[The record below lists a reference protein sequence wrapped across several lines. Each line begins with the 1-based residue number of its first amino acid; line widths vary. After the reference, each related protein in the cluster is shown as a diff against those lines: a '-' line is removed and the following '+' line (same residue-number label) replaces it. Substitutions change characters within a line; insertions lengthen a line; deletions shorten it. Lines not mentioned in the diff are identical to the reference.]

1 MKFKIILGRIG
12 SDIWANCRLK
22 IIHNELN
29 HLENAEILDVGC
41 GSGYIGGLFTKNNK
55 VTFADI
61 NEDDLKRI
69 ENNKNV
75 FIRKIDITKKLPFK
89 NESFDVVICGDV
101 IEHLEDDKGIIKEI
115 TRILGKDGT
124 FILTTPA
131 YSKFYGEHDK
141 LIGHYRRYNKDDY
154 LSIAQDND
162 FKIKKIRYVG
172 SSILLPFIL
181 SQRFKRSKVFYTGK
195 SSLEGKITP
204 ILNLICKI
212 DVFLRLP
219 FGICIIGIFI
229 KNESKY

>member
-22 IIHNELN
+22 IIYNELN
-29 HLENAEILDVGC
+29 HLEEADILDIGC
-41 GSGYIGGLFTKNNK
+41 GSGYIGSLFTQKNK

-61 NEDDLKRI
+61 NEEDLKRI
-69 ENNKNV
+69 EKNKNT
-75 FIRKIDITKKLPFK
+75 FIRKIDITKNLPFK
-89 NESFDVVICGDV
+89 KESFDVVICGDV

-115 TRILGKDGT
+115 MRILRRNGV

-131 YSKFYGEHDK
+131 YSKFYGAHDK
-141 LIGHYRRYNKDDY
+141 LIGHHRRYDKDDY
-154 LSIAQDND
+154 LSIAQENG
-162 FKIKKIRYVG
+162 FKIKQIRYIG

-195 SSLEGKITP
+195 SSLERKIIP
-204 ILNLICKI
+204 ILNLICRI

-219 FGICIIGIFI
+219 FGICIMGVFI
-229 KNESKY
+229 KNEGKY